1 MRISKEEVLHVAN
14 LARLEMEEAAIG
26 KLADQ
31 ISKVLTYV
39 DTLKQI
45 DTTGVT
51 PTTHA
56 ISLSNVFREDVE
68 KTPIGT
74 DAAQANAPAKE
85 DGFFIVPKVV
95 GG

>member
-1 MRISKEEVLHVAN
+1 MKISKEEVLHVAN
-14 LARLEMEEAAIG
+14 LARLEMEEKAIG
-26 KLADQ
+26 KFADQ
-31 ISKVLTYV
+31 ISNVLTYV

-45 DTTGVT
+45 DTRGVV

-56 ISLSNVFREDVE
+56 ISLSNVFREDEE
-68 KTPIGT
+68 KTPIGK
-74 DAAQANAPAKE
+74 DAARANAPAEE